1 MENKVKLNVLG
12 LSYSQAQTGAYA
24 LILSDET
31 EKIRIPVVIGA
42 AEAQSIAIIM
52 EKMITPRPL
61 THDLFTTFCEGFSVD
76 VTEVNIYRLDEGIFY
91 SEIVCQNDKATVR
104 IDARTSDAVAIALRS
119 GCPIYTTK
127 EILEK
132 AGITMS
138 EKELSESNA
147 GDDTPSRGTEPQEK
161 TTVKEN
167 IHTSESK
174 ANPFTGYT
182 LAQLKTMMDQA
193 ILNEDYERASLL
205 RDEMGRRD

>member
-76 VTEVNIYRLDEGIFY
+76 VKEINIYRLDEGIFY
-91 SEIVCQNDKATVR
+91 SEIVCQNEKATVR

-119 GCPIYTTK
+119 ECSIYTTK
-127 EILEK
+127 EILDK

-147 GDDTPSRGTEPQEK
+147 GDDISPKGMEPQEK
-161 TTVKEN
+161 ISKKEN
-167 IHTSESK
+167 VHNVESK
-174 ANPFTGYT
+174 ANSFTDYT
-182 LAQLKTMMDQA
+182 LTQLKAMMDQA

-205 RDEMGRRD
+205 RDEIGRRE